1 MHATPPPI
9 ALITPA
15 IHIQRIKVIR
25 SMINIMITHH
35 AGTLYT
41 RNNIVPSGMKDNI
54 KRCILTI
61 FFWMDN
67 DEVILL
73 RGFVTP
79 FWFHIMFKDF
89 IGSFLDGQVFDLLAL
104 DCNNLRR
111 RPILVCCNK
120 RAHCKKKHKKSCT
133 IHGVSLW

>member
-35 AGTLYT
+35 AGALYT
-41 RNNIVPSGMKDNI
+41 RNNIVPCGMQNNI
-54 KRCILTI
+54 EGCVLT
-61 FFWMDN
+61 FLFWMDDN
-67 DEVILL
+67 KVILL

-89 IGSFLDGQVFDLLAL
+89 IGSFLDGQVVDLLAL

-111 RPILVCCNK
+111 HPILVCCNK
-120 RAHCKKKHKKSCT
+120 GIHCKKKQKKSCT
-133 IHGVSLW
+133 IHGGSL